1 MRLPLF
7 SPGWTTGAA
16 ASPRAPP
23 PEAPPAASASERPGG
38 EGGKR
43 QGRKR
48 EGGEVSRHGGRV
60 RGAWWLKREA
70 SNCRV
75 DRWVRGEPRTDG
87 RGGGNFFL
95 SGAVVSDRGP
105 GEKQQV
111 LFRVCPEI
119 PPPPRALTPS
129 ASCWANH
136 ASRIL
141 RGDET
146 VGTGGAGRCRQRE
159 GRVITSSGGM
169 MSNKPP
175 LPIVSPPPPGDRT
188 ARRTVPPS
196 GWSPR
201 WHGFCGCQSSRR
213 GQRHSSFG
221 PTTLPGANFD
231 GVFRHSVAR
240 CREVAREGVRSGRSG
255 VCGGPLRSVY
265 YDQTSSR

>member
-95 SGAVVSDRGP
+95 SGAAVSDRGP

-175 LPIVSPPPPGDRT
+175 FPSSPLPRRATAQHDAPFLLPDGLRDGMVFAVVKVAGAGNVTHLSAQPRSPVRISTGCSAT
-188 ARRTVPPS
+188 A
-196 GWSPR
+196 
-201 WHGFCGCQSSRR
+201 SR
-213 GQRHSSFG
+213 
-221 PTTLPGANFD
+221 D
-231 GVFRHSVAR
+231 V
-240 CREVAREGVRSGRSG
+240 GRSLG
-255 VCGGPLRSVY
+255 KGFGQAGAVCGGGR
-265 YDQTSSR
+265 